1 MYLNN
6 QFYNKYLRSFIKL
19 IKTDTKLLSDLD
31 KVITVFYKIR
41 NLKKKI
47 IICGNGGSAAI
58 ASHVSVDLMKNLKI
72 QSIPLSDPSLITC
85 FSNDYSQ
92 KNWMKKAIE
101 HYYSKGD
108 LVIIISSSGMSQ
120 NIVEAAKFCIS
131 KNIELISFSG
141 MRKKNKL
148 NIINK
153 KGLNFWVNSMIYNQI
168 EMAHLYLILVLIDK
182 SRLMIKKNKL

>member
-6 QFYNKYLRSFIKL
+6 QFYNKYLRSFTKL
-19 IKTDTKLLSDLD
+19 IKNDTKLLSNLD

-92 KNWMKKAIE
+92 KKLDEKSNRTLLLQRRFGNNNFFFRNV
-101 HYYSKGD
+101 SKY
-108 LVIIISSSGMSQ
+108 
-120 NIVEAAKFCIS
+120 C
-131 KNIELISFSG
+131 
-141 MRKKNKL
+141 
-148 NIINK
+148 
-153 KGLNFWVNSMIYNQI
+153 
-168 EMAHLYLILVLIDK
+168 
-182 SRLMIKKNKL
+182 